1 MKILITG
8 GAGFIGSHL
17 VDALIQER
25 HRVIVID
32 NLSTGLKQNLNPK
45 VKFYKIDIC
54 SRQIKS
60 IFKKEKPKVVF
71 HLAAQIDVRK
81 SIENPV
87 LDTKINVLGGLNI
100 LECARQCGVKKIIFS
115 SSGGAIYGKT
125 KIIPTPETVNPNP
138 LSPYGLN
145 KLIFERYLQL
155 YSHLYGLNYSIL
167 RYANVYGP
175 RQNAKAEAGVIAIF
189 INKLLHNKQPVIN
202 GDGKQTR
209 DYIYVDDVIRA
220 NLMAMKSKNNGVY
233 NIGTGIETSVNQIFK
248 IISQSLNKKIKP
260 KYGPT
265 IKGEVKRSAL
275 NWNKI
280 KKDFGWQFRIKLE
293 EGIGKTI
300 DWFKKL
306 TK

>member
-45 VKFYKIDIC
+45 AKFYKIDIC
-54 SRQIKS
+54 SRQIKN
-60 IFKKEKPKVVF
+60 IFKKEKPEVVF

-100 LECARQCGVKKIIFS
+100 LDYARQCGVKKFIFS
-115 SSGGAIYGKT
+115 SSGGAIYGET

-145 KLIFERYLQL
+145 KLFFEKYLQL
-155 YSHLYGLNYSIL
+155 YSRLYDLNCSIL

-175 RQNAKAEAGVIAIF
+175 RQNTKAEAGVIAIF
-189 INKLLHNKQPVIN
+189 INKLLHNKQPIIN
-202 GDGKQTR
+202 GNGKQTR
-209 DYIYVDDVIRA
+209 DYIYVDDVVRA
-220 NLMAMKSKNNGVY
+220 NLMAMKSKNNKVY
-233 NIGTGIETSVNQIFK
+233 NIGTSIETSVNQIFK
-248 IISQSLNKKIKP
+248 IISQSLCKKIKP
-260 KYGPT
+260 KYGST

-280 KKDFGWQFRIKLE
+280 KKDFGWQPRVKLE
-293 EGIGKTI
+293 EGIRKTI
-300 DWFKKL
+300 DWFKKR
-306 TK
+306 